1 MISFIKGL
9 SSFLFIISTYKAF
22 ITSNNLLWKLSNLG
36 LIFASYCYN
45 SSDNNLS
52 YLFMDHLMICCC
64 CLSYI
69 NQISVTQIIVSSSL
83 LEWNKTNSIE
93 NSKNLSLFFVI
104 CKSCLKTYTY
114 LHINY
119 FYTIFTCFLLA
130 TIIFFV
136 RRYLYY
142 RNVSLFYYILLT
154 YMLHICI
161 STTLYIS
168 SMTA

>member
-9 SSFLFIISTYKAF
+9 SSFLFVIPTYNAF
-22 ITSNNLLWKLSNLG
+22 ITSNNLLWKLSNFG

-45 SSDNNLS
+45 SSNDDPY
-52 YLFMDHLMICCC
+52 YLFMDHLMIACC

-69 NQISVTQIIVSSSL
+69 NYLPITQIIVFGSL
-83 LEWNKTNSIE
+83 LEYNKTNSIE
-93 NSKNLSLFFVI
+93 HSKNLSLFCVI
-104 CKSCLKTYTY
+104 CKSCINSYTY
-114 LHINY
+114 LPINY
-119 FYTIFTCFLLA
+119 FYTIFTCSLLS
-130 TIIFFV
+130 TIIFYV
-136 RRYLYY
+136 RRYLYF

-154 YMLHICI
+154 YMLHICM

>member
-1 MISFIKGL
+1 MISFIKGS

-22 ITSNNLLWKLSNLG
+22 TSSNNLLWKLSNFG
-36 LIFASYCYN
+36 LFFASYCYN
-45 SSDNNLS
+45 SSNDDPQ
-52 YLFMDHLMICCC
+52 YLFMDHLMIACC

-69 NQISVTQIIVSSSL
+69 NKLSITQMIVSSSL
-83 LEWNKTNSIE
+83 IEYNKTNSIE

-104 CKSCLKTYTY
+104 CNSCIKTYTY

-119 FYTIFTCFLLA
+119 FYTILFTSLMSVITFY
-130 TIIFFV
+130 V

-142 RNVSLFYYILLT
+142 NNISLINYILLT
-154 YMLHICI
+154 YMLHICV
-161 STTLYIS
+161 STTLYIT